1 MESQGQSFK
10 KLHEFLEELASDAS
24 LLQKYIADK
33 ETTLTGSGISPAHQ
47 ELLRNDDLEGVKAAV
62 LQELGKP
69 IQAVR
74 IFAIF

>member
-1 MESQGQSFK
+1 MEGQGFN
-10 KLHEFLEELASDAS
+10 KLHEFLQELASDAS
-24 LLQKYIADK
+24 LLQQYIADK
-33 ETTLTGSGISPAHQ
+33 QTTLNGSGISPEHQ
-47 ELLRNDDLEGVKAAV
+47 QLLQNDDLEGVKAAV